1 MRKHEKWARRR
12 SKIFFASVMF
22 RIHDDEYR
30 TVIAPPTKAKN
41 I

>member
-1 MRKHEKWARRR
+1 MRQHEKWASCG

-22 RIHDDEYR
+22 RIHDDEYQ

>member
-1 MRKHEKWARRR
+1 MRQHEKWLAAAQK
-12 SKIFFASVMF
+12 SFSHSVMF

-30 TVIAPPTKAKN
+30 TVIAPPPKAKN

>member
-1 MRKHEKWARRR
+1 MGSPRLKNLFRIRD
-12 SKIFFASVMF
+12 V

-30 TVIAPPTKAKN
+30 TVIACPAKAKN